1 MTINWTKSW
10 RNLGIYRYYDDDLEI
25 LLDKTDSN
33 EWNLTIYDLNQDTTL
48 LSATWE
54 KKKYAI
60 NALIEFIQKNYA
72 VNF

>member
-10 RNLGIYRYYDDDLEI
+10 RNLGIYRYYDNDIEI

-33 EWNLTIYDLNQDTTL
+33 EWHLTLIDVKQDRTL
-48 LSATWE
+48 LSDTWE

-60 NALIEFIQKNYA
+60 KALIEFIQKNYA